1 MLQRHWICALSALA
15 FTLLP
20 LQAVISV
27 SVAADA
33 PRPNVVIIVGD
44 DMGYH
49 DLGVH
54 GCKDI
59 PTPHLD
65 ALATGG
71 VRCTSG
77 YVSGP
82 YCSPTRAG
90 LLTGRY
96 QQRFGHEFNPGPAP
110 AGEIGLPLTETT
122 LADRLKKAGYKT
134 GMVGKWHLGSDEKRH
149 PLARGFDEFFGFL
162 GGARTYFETRSNANA
177 GTQLLRGREPVEE
190 KEYLT
195 DAFAREAVAYIDRS
209 KASPFF
215 LYLTFNAVHTP
226 MEASQKYLDRFASVS
241 DPKRQKYCAMMSAMD
256 DAVGQVV
263 AKLESDKL
271 LENTLIFFV
280 SDNGGPTAANT
291 GDNTPLR
298 GFKATT
304 WEGGIRVP
312 YFVSWKGKIPAG
324 KTYDQPVIQIDFVP
338 TVLAAAGAPAAEDTD
353 GVNLL
358 PFLTGEKSDAP
369 HASLFWRFGP
379 QTAIRHG
386 NYKLVKT
393 RDLEKPALFDL
404 AADIGETKDLSTE
417 KPDVVEKLTAAYN
430 AWNKDN
436 IEPKWGAPSRAI
448 GEGKAPGAKAGGK
461 KKGKA
466 KQPTEAK

>member
-1 MLQRHWICALSALA
+1 MFFRYSLRALVALG
-15 FTLLP
+15 LLT
-20 LQAVISV
+20 AATTSM
-27 SVAADA
+27 AADA
-33 PRPNVVIIVGD
+33 SRPNIVVIVGD

-65 ALATGG
+65 ALATSG

-96 QQRFGHEFNPGPAP
+96 QQRFGHEFNPGPTP
-110 AGEIGLPLTETT
+110 TGEIGLPLSETT
-122 LADRLKKAGYKT
+122 LADRLKKVGYKT
-134 GMVGKWHLGSDEKRH
+134 GMVGKWHLGNDEKRH
-149 PLARGFDEFFGFL
+149 PLSRGFDEFFGFL
-162 GGARTYFETRSNANA
+162 GGARTYFATPGNASA
-177 GTQLLRGREPVEE
+177 GTKLLRGREVVDE

-226 MEASQKYLDRFASVS
+226 MEASQKYLDRFTAVS

-263 AKLESDKL
+263 AKLEREKL

-338 TVLAAAGAPAAEDTD
+338 TALAAAGAPAAEKTD

-358 PFLTGEKSDAP
+358 PYLTFENKEAP

-386 NYKLVKT
+386 NYKLVMT
-393 RDLEKPALFDL
+393 RDLDKPALYDL
-404 AADIGETKDLSTE
+404 AADISETKDLSAD
-417 KPDVVEKLTAAYN
+417 KPEIVAQLTAAYD
-430 AWNKDN
+430 AWNQEN
-436 IEPKWGAPSRAI
+436 IPAAWGAPSRAI
-448 GEGKAPGAKAGGK
+448 GNGTPGKKAGGK
-461 KKGKA
+461 KKNKA
-466 KQPTEAK
+466 KVEAATPAS